1 MDHYCYLLLVDV
13 GTEHVL
19 VASVFAVA
27 AVAVVSLVSLVMT
40 AAVHWC
46 YKLDELEETE
56 LVVVVLVDDWDY
68 HLMVIETTA
77 FVPMT

>member
-27 AVAVVSLVSLVMT
+27 AVVVVSLVMT

-46 YKLDELEETE
+46 YQLDELEETE
-56 LVVVVLVDDWDY
+56 LVVAVLVDDWDY

-77 FVPMT
+77 FVPMA

>member
-19 VASVFAVA
+19 VASVFAA
-27 AVAVVSLVSLVMT
+27 TAVVVVSLVLTV
-40 AAVHWC
+40 AVHWC
-46 YKLDELEETE
+46 YQLDELEETE
-56 LVVVVLVDDWDY
+56 LVVAVLVDDWDY

-77 FVPMT
+77 FVPMA